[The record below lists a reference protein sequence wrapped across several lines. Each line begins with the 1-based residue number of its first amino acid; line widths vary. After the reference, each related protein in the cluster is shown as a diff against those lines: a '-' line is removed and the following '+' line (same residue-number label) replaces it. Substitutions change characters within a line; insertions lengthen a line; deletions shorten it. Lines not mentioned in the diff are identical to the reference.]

1 MDKVQR
7 NAIAFSRLMEFEYL
21 FVVAYKGKKKKI
33 YLKFAKEDFHH
44 LEGIGQLND
53 LTYHS
58 MPAAKTFQM
67 ALEGKITEEKLKKS
81 QKYFSKSVNNKVDN
95 LYLLETFL
103 DNNEIVFNF
112 VKDETGKTKIDAKM
126 FLYTDMDGNDIY
138 LFIDSIDEQG
148 DVYFS
153 RSFVA
158 KSSYNYRVGQR
169 KLTVLWKEK
178 IHKKTKRRELLYRF
192 ANFEP
197 EPTCE

>member
-7 NAIAFSRLMEFEYL
+7 NAVAFSRLMEFEYL
-21 FVVAYKGKKKKI
+21 LVVAYKGKQKKI
-33 YLKFAKEDFHH
+33 CLKFAKEDFHH

-58 MPAAKTFQM
+58 MPATKTFQM
-67 ALEGKITEEKLKKS
+67 ALDGEITEEKLMKS
-81 QKYFSKSVNNKVDN
+81 RKYFSKSVNNKVDY

-112 VKDETGKTKIDAKM
+112 VKDGTGKTRIDAKI

-138 LFIDSIDEQG
+138 LFIDSADEKG
-148 DVYFS
+148 DVYFG

-158 KSSYNYRVGQR
+158 KSSYNYRIGQR
-169 KLTVLWKEK
+169 KLTILWKEK
-178 IHKKTKRRELLYRF
+178 IHKKTRSRELLYQF
-192 ANFEP
+192 KNFSP

>member
-1 MDKVQR
+1 MDNVQR
-7 NAIAFSRLMEFEYL
+7 NAIAFSKLVEFEYF
-21 FVVAYKGKKKKI
+21 FVVAYKGKQKKI
-33 YLKFAKEDFHH
+33 CLKFAKEDFHH

-58 MPAAKTFQM
+58 MPATKTFQM
-67 ALEGKITEEKLKKS
+67 ALEGEITEEKLKKS
-81 QKYFSKSVNNKVDN
+81 QKYFSKGVNNKVDY

-112 VKDETGKTKIDAKM
+112 VKDMTGKTRIDAKM

-138 LFIDSIDEQG
+138 LFIDSADS
-148 DVYFS
+148 DVYFG

-178 IHKKTKRRELLYRF
+178 IHKETKRREVLYRF
-192 ANFEP
+192 KNFES
-197 EPTCE
+197 ELICENG